1 MSRNPDP
8 HGNKAWCTVSTFAY
22 FQRSFLKAP
31 DLSAL
36 PPRVRQQVRE
46 RDFANER
53 LLRFIQLSIILVFC
67 IIYAI
72 SPKTHPPGA
81 FVPVPFVLSGYLVLS
96 IIGVIWIL
104 MREPPDWSV
113 FMSILFDFTLLYGL
127 MVSFHIQ
134 YEQPASFVL
143 KAPAL
148 LYVFIF
154 IAIRALRFHPKFV
167 LTAGMVATAGWAA
180 MILYVVRIDPGDN
193 MLTRSYVE
201 YLTSNSILIGAEM
214 DKILSI
220 LLVTAILA
228 LVVNG
233 SNNLLVTATSEQ
245 TAAADL
251 SRFFDTSV
259 AEDIRSNRMQLEA
272 GKGEARIATIM
283 FIDIRR
289 FTVLAADMHPD
300 RVMQLLS
307 AYQGHVIT
315 AMRAHGGI
323 IDKFMGDGIMV
334 TFGTEANADPDGR
347 DAAGRALAAA
357 ARLIGEAQNWVG
369 SDPVISQVADQAGP
383 VEIAIGM
390 ATGEVA
396 FGAVG
401 FENRLEMTVIGA
413 PVNLAAKLEK
423 HNKALSSNLIC
434 DAATWNAAQ
443 AWHDRLPLAAETLTT
458 PIEGVRKPVEIVK
471 LTLAETQKV
480 PVAMPN
486 PGNAASL
493 DLNRAPE

>member
-1 MSRNPDP
+1 M
-8 HGNKAWCTVSTFAY
+8 STFDH
-22 FQRSFLKAP
+22 FRRSFLTAP

-36 PPRVRQQVRE
+36 PNRVRQQVRD

-67 IIYAI
+67 FIYAI
-72 SPKTHPPGA
+72 SPKTYPPDA
-81 FVPVPFVLSGYLVLS
+81 FVPVPFVLSAYLVLS
-96 IIGVIWIL
+96 VIGVIWIL
-104 MREPPDWSV
+104 LREPPDWSV
-113 FMSILFDFTLLYGL
+113 YVSILFDFTLLYGL

-167 LTAGMVATAGWAA
+167 LVAGTVAMLGWAA

-220 LLVTAILA
+220 ALVTAILA

-259 AEDIRSNRMQLEA
+259 AQDIRSNRMQLEA
-272 GKGEARIATIM
+272 GKGETRIATIV

-289 FTVLAADMHPD
+289 FTVLAAEMHPD

-323 IDKFMGDGIMV
+323 IDKFMGDGIMA
-334 TFGTEANADPDGR
+334 TFGTEATGSADGR

-357 ARLIGEAQNWVG
+357 AQLLGEAQEWAV
-369 SDPVISQVADQAGP
+369 SDPVIGQVAEQAGP

-423 HNKALSSNLIC
+423 HNKVLSSRLIC
-434 DAATWNAAQ
+434 DAATWQAAE
-443 AWHDRLPLAAETLTT
+443 AMRDALPLEAEIVTT
-458 PIEGVRKPVEIVK
+458 PIEGVREPVEIV
-471 LTLAETQKV
+471 TLSLKPATGEPAAGVPAPQIDVAEK
-480 PVAMPN
+480 A
-486 PGNAASL
+486 GIS
-493 DLNRAPE
+493 RAPE